1 MLLGGEIFWDLLCQ
15 GKISLGKNKP
25 VLKETSLGWIIAGQ
39 IGGSRPD
46 SGVSNVCLNTELN
59 NQLQK
64 FWEIEE
70 WHQEKIMSDEEA
82 YCEANFKETTYR
94 DENGRFVVS
103 MPLKLAPELLGES
116 RTIAESR
123 LRSMEKRFAK
133 NQNLASSY
141 LEFMAEYREMGHMSL
156 VSSDTLERE
165 NDSSIYYTPHHAVL
179 KEQSET
185 TKLRVVFDASAP
197 TSTNMSLNQIQCV
210 GPIVQDELISIILR
224 FRKHNVVMSADVA
237 KMYRM
242 IVMNPS
248 HRGLQRI
255 LWRDSPDQD
264 IQTYELNTVTYGQA
278 CSSFLATR
286 CLVEISEH
294 CKSDLPRVS
303 NILKHD
309 FYIDDM
315 LTGCNSRQ
323 EAITAAKDI
332 SKKLSEYGFV
342 LRKWQSNDQTFL
354 SSISS
359 DSIEHSVLNFDS
371 NKSTKI
377 LGLTWTGQTDQLRYV
392 IDTNELN
399 DQNTKRAI
407 LSNIARIFDPLG
419 LLSPCITLAKMFMQ
433 ALWLEKLD
441 WDDQVSV
448 KMADKWN
455 AFKADLDILN
465 ELNIPRQVLCPNS
478 ETVCLHGF
486 ADASER
492 AYGACIYIVSGY
504 GQHKQSRLLCAKS
517 KLAPLKTITMPRLEL
532 CAALL
537 LSRLY
542 DKVLKGFHQNFNE
555 VFLWSDSTIVLAWV
569 KMSSNGLKVFVANRV
584 TEIQNLTKGCTWRH
598 VSSSENPADLL
609 SRGLR
614 PKEIVNRSPWWEG
627 PKWLC
632 DNPNTWPN
640 STCIVQELPE
650 LKVSVNIASTPTV
663 EFPYNRFSNFNRLRR
678 SVAWILRFK
687 SNVMLPPDARAS
699 GSLSNQELL
708 NAMKLIVRIVQKEF
722 FHNELKQLRLKGVLE
737 QNSNL
742 ASLSPFIDE
751 DGLLRV
757 GGRLKNSPYEL
768 NKKYPMLLHAEHLIT
783 KLLFEY
789 EHYRLMHVGPN
800 TLLSIIRENFWVL
813 KGRNLARNTV
823 RKCLICVRYKPIVAK
838 LIMGNLPEERVVPS
852 SPFTISGLDYA
863 GPFWIKERKGR
874 CSRHSKC
881 YICLFIC
888 FSTKAI
894 HLEVVSSLSTN
905 DFILALRRFVSRRG
919 KPKAIYSDN
928 GTNFV
933 GASKELGRY
942 LVASEGNS
950 REAASK
956 EEIEWSFLPP
966 HSPHFGGLWEA
977 GVRSVKHHLKRVM
990 NNLKLTF
997 EEVTTMLAQIEAILN
1012 SRPLSP
1018 MSSDP
1023 NDLSVL
1029 TPGHFLI
1036 GRPLV
1041 AAPDTC
1047 LDDEK
1052 LNRLN
1057 RYQLVQQI
1065 VQHFWKRWTR
1075 EFLAEL
1081 QRRSKWKVTKLNLQV
1096 GDLVLIMDDGA
1107 SPTEWRRGRIVGLT
1121 KGSDGI
1127 PRVVNI
1133 RTSTGVVSRN
1143 FTKLCILPVEQS
1155 VTSEVHC

>member
-1 MLLGGEIFWDLLCQ
+1 MEIEALCDNFEEQLSEREQFEQDFESSIALATELLETHSENDADSNNDSSVKSDIVIKSSNIVLPQISLPKFSGIAENWLEYRSTFETLIHCNEALNNLQMFHYLKASLEGTASQVIRPIQFTAENYGIAWSAICDEFNNSKLLIHEHVRALFQLEPIKEASADLKRLINDVSQHLTCLEMLGESKENLGNLLLIYLVKTKLDSLSTQEWEKEFVVDEMKGFLKERATILETTQVKHSDNKDKYHKFKDKKYSSKSLVSNTYDISAKKYTCNYCNECHSIYNCQSFAKLSPQERLDHVKKAKLCKICLLDRHNSRNCKQGPCRKSRRYHNSLLHIEVTATEVSNTPNEKDNKTETTSLASGVSLHVSNNQVLLSTAKVWVKGKQSLVEARLLLDSASQTSFITNDLCKRLNLEKTKTNLSVFGISNVKSLSQFSCEVEIQSKTGNFKTKLKCYTLLTITSYTPNFSANINNKKIPSNIILADPEFHTPAAIGMLLGGEIFWDLLCQ

-133 NQNLASSY
+133 NENLASSY
-141 LEFMAEYREMGHMSL
+141 LEFMAEYREMSHMSL
-156 VSSDTLERE
+156 VSSDTLQRE

-264 IQTYELNTVTYGQA
+264 IQTYELNTVTYRQA
-278 CSSFLATR
+278 CSSFPATR
-286 CLVEISEH
+286 CLVEISEN

-309 FYIDDM
+309 FYIDDI
-315 LTGCNSRQ
+315 CVNR

-354 SSISS
+354 LSISS

-377 LGLTWTGQTDQLRYV
+377 LGLTWT
-392 IDTNELN
+392 
-399 DQNTKRAI
+399 
-407 LSNIARIFDPLG
+407 
-419 LLSPCITLAKMFMQ
+419 
-433 ALWLEKLD
+433 
-441 WDDQVSV
+441 
-448 KMADKWN
+448 
-455 AFKADLDILN
+455 
-465 ELNIPRQVLCPNS
+465 
-478 ETVCLHGF
+478 
-486 ADASER
+486 DASER

-517 KLAPLKTITMPRLEL
+517 KLAPLKTITMPLLEL

-555 VFLWSDSTIVLAWV
+555 VFLWSDTTIVLAWV
-569 KMSSNGLKVFVANRV
+569 KMSSNGLKIFVANRV
-584 TEIQNLTKGCTWRH
+584 TEIQNLTKGYTWRH

-614 PKEIVNRSPWWEG
+614 PKEIVNRSLWWEG

-650 LKVSVNIASTPTV
+650 LKVSVNIASTPSV

-699 GSLSNQELL
+699 GPLSNQEL
-708 NAMKLIVRIVQKEF
+708 
-722 FHNELKQLRLKGVLE
+722 
-737 QNSNL
+737 
-742 ASLSPFIDE
+742 
-751 DGLLRV
+751 
-757 GGRLKNSPYEL
+757 
-768 NKKYPMLLHAEHLIT
+768 
-783 KLLFEY
+783 
-789 EHYRLMHVGPN
+789 
-800 TLLSIIRENFWVL
+800 
-813 KGRNLARNTV
+813 
-823 RKCLICVRYKPIVAK
+823 
-838 LIMGNLPEERVVPS
+838 
-852 SPFTISGLDYA
+852 
-863 GPFWIKERKGR
+863 
-874 CSRHSKC
+874 
-881 YICLFIC
+881 
-888 FSTKAI
+888 
-894 HLEVVSSLSTN
+894 
-905 DFILALRRFVSRRG
+905 
-919 KPKAIYSDN
+919 
-928 GTNFV
+928 
-933 GASKELGRY
+933 
-942 LVASEGNS
+942 
-950 REAASK
+950 
-956 EEIEWSFLPP
+956 
-966 HSPHFGGLWEA
+966 
-977 GVRSVKHHLKRVM
+977 
-990 NNLKLTF
+990 
-997 EEVTTMLAQIEAILN
+997 
-1012 SRPLSP
+1012 
-1018 MSSDP
+1018 
-1023 NDLSVL
+1023 
-1029 TPGHFLI
+1029 
-1036 GRPLV
+1036 
-1041 AAPDTC
+1041 
-1047 LDDEK
+1047 
-1052 LNRLN
+1052 
-1057 RYQLVQQI
+1057 
-1065 VQHFWKRWTR
+1065 
-1075 EFLAEL
+1075 
-1081 QRRSKWKVTKLNLQV
+1081 
-1096 GDLVLIMDDGA
+1096 
-1107 SPTEWRRGRIVGLT
+1107 
-1121 KGSDGI
+1121 
-1127 PRVVNI
+1127 
-1133 RTSTGVVSRN
+1133 
-1143 FTKLCILPVEQS
+1143 
-1155 VTSEVHC
+1155 